1 MGPVTDV
8 LLPLALAFIMFALG
22 IGLTLDDF
30 TRVARQPRDFLIGAA
45 AQMLLLPLVA
55 FTLVTLWP
63 MHPELA
69 LGVIIIA
76 AAPGGVTS
84 NILTAFAKGD
94 VALSISL
101 TAITSL
107 LSVLTVPLIVT
118 AAYAHLIGD
127 AASQDVSITRTA
139 LSVFAIVTVP
149 VLLGLAVRRF
159 CRRLC
164 PTLRTGSPKS
174 IDGVVRG
181 RARRCDPSRA
191 RQHRHI
197 LRPGWINHAGPQHR
211 HDVTRLFAGFA
222 LCLRSAPAHRNI
234 AGMRVAKRYAGNC
247 RCSSVIWR
255 WPRDRSGGDLQPDH
269 VRNRSDLRGSFA
281 PIAFRQLGKKLACGG
296 PEWLR
301 LNDSFLTPDSD
312 FRHLPCKC
320 LRWRRRFLTKTT
332 WRTCWDKVRTF

>member
-55 FTLVTLWP
+55 LTLVTLWP

-149 VLLGLAVRRF
+149 VLLGLAVR
-159 CRRLC
+159 
-164 PTLRTGSPKS
+164 
-174 IDGVVRG
+174 
-181 RARRCDPSRA
+181 
-191 RQHRHI
+191 H
-197 LRPGWINHAGPQHR
+197 
-211 HDVTRLFAGFA
+211 FADGFA
-222 LCLRSAPAHRNI
+222 LRFEPAARKVSTVLFVVVLAGAILQERANIVTYFAQAGLITLTLNIVMMALAFLLALLFASGPRQRTAISLECGLQNGTLAIAVAALLFGGGLATVPAATYSLIMFATGLIFVAALR
-234 AGMRVAKRYAGNC
+234 
-247 RCSSVIWR
+247 
-255 WPRDRSGGDLQPDH
+255 RSQ
-269 VRNRSDLRGSFA
+269 SES
-281 PIAFRQLGKKLACGG
+281 
-296 PEWLR
+296 
-301 LNDSFLTPDSD
+301 
-312 FRHLPCKC
+312 
-320 LRWRRRFLTKTT
+320 
-332 WRTCWDKVRTF
+332 

>member
-1 MGPVTDV
+1 LEVLMGPVTDV

-149 VLLGLAVRRF
+149 VLLGLAVR
-159 CRRLC
+159 
-164 PTLRTGSPKS
+164 
-174 IDGVVRG
+174 
-181 RARRCDPSRA
+181 
-191 RQHRHI
+191 H
-197 LRPGWINHAGPQHR
+197 
-211 HDVTRLFAGFA
+211 FADGFA
-222 LCLRSAPAHRNI
+222 LRFEPAARKVSTVLFVVVLAGAILQERANI
-234 AGMRVAKRYAGNC
+234 ATYFAQAGLITLTLNIAMMALAFLLALLFASGPRQRIAISLECGLQNGTLAIAVAALLFGGGLATVPAATYSLIMFATGLIFVAALR
-247 RCSSVIWR
+247 
-255 WPRDRSGGDLQPDH
+255 RSQ
-269 VRNRSDLRGSFA
+269 SES
-281 PIAFRQLGKKLACGG
+281 
-296 PEWLR
+296 
-301 LNDSFLTPDSD
+301 
-312 FRHLPCKC
+312 
-320 LRWRRRFLTKTT
+320 
-332 WRTCWDKVRTF
+332 